1 MLKPTK
7 FRIKSR
13 SGRKDAGYVL
23 ITLMLFV
30 TLLVIA
36 AVAAIPELKFQ
47 IQRDREEEMVH
58 RGVQYTRAIRRYY
71 KKFGTYPANMDLLES
86 SNNVRFLRKRYKDP
100 INGQAFKILHF
111 TDVKFFNQQGIAGAQ
126 TLGQPIGTGMG
137 GTQDTSAS
145 GTQDPNAAITN
156 TTTAPQATDNSAAA
170 AVAAST
176 GTPTTTDGS
185 QVQSGAGGGG
195 GGGSILPFAPAP
207 LLGNNGNGN
216 SFGGAGIV
224 GVSSTSPKD
233 TIRVFNKKTHYNEWQ
248 FVYDPTSDRGGMVTG
263 PYQPSLQ
270 SILPGQNGQQTNQP
284 GNNQPFNNQNNNSM
298 QPNNDVPLQQ

>member
-1 MLKPTK
+1 MLKPTR
-7 FRIKSR
+7 FRIKSQA
-13 SGRKDAGYVL
+13 GRGDAGYVL

-71 KKFGTYPANMDLLES
+71 KKFGTYPATMDLLES
-86 SNNVRFLRKRYKDP
+86 SNNLRFLRKRYKDP
-100 INGQAFKILHF
+100 INGQDFKILHF

-145 GTQDPNAAITN
+145 GTQDQNAAATN
-156 TTTAPQATDNSAAA
+156 TTAAPQGTDNSAAA
-170 AVAAST
+170 AGAA
-176 GTPTTTDGS
+176 GAGATPAAGGS
-185 QVQSGAGGGG
+185 QGQGGAT

-207 LLGNNGNGN
+207 LMGNSGNGN
-216 SFGGAGIV
+216 TFGGAGIV

-233 TIRVFNKKTHYNEWQ
+233 TIRVYNKKTHYNEWQ

-284 GNNQPFNNQNNNSM
+284 GGTQPSNGLNPMQMNQ
-298 QPNNDVPLQQ
+298 DVPLQQ